1 MVNDSADIIV
11 IGAGIIGCAI
21 AYELALRGARVRVFD
36 ARDIALGATQ
46 ASAGVLAPYI
56 EAHEEGAL
64 RDLCTR
70 SLALYDDFIARLR
83 QDAHGPTQYFR
94 TGTLETAS
102 DDASAARLKAT
113 AAALDGMGVRA
124 EYLESADVRRAE
136 PALAPETPGGLL
148 VHTHGFVGA
157 RELAH
162 ALAEAAGRRGT
173 PVERTCA
180 VHRVTSD
187 KTGISLDTDN
197 GVVRASTIVLAA
209 GSWTGQI
216 PIAGVKPP
224 PVRPVRGQLLSLNW
238 IGEPL
243 KRVVWG
249 PSCYL
254 VPWTNGSLL
263 VGATAEEAGFDERA
277 TVAGVR
283 DLLDAVSE
291 LVPRAWQAGFS
302 GVRVGLRPAT
312 PDELPMIGRSTVMDG
327 LVYATGHYRNGILLA
342 PLTAKLVADLL
353 IDGREGAELE
363 LTKPQRFGAC

>member
-1 MVNDSADIIV
+1 
-11 IGAGIIGCAI
+11 
-21 AYELALRGARVRVFD
+21 
-36 ARDIALGATQ
+36 
-46 ASAGVLAPYI
+46 
-56 EAHEEGAL
+56 
-64 RDLCTR
+64 
-70 SLALYDDFIARLR
+70 
-83 QDAHGPTQYFR
+83 
-94 TGTLETAS
+94 
-102 DDASAARLKAT
+102 
-113 AAALDGMGVRA
+113 
-124 EYLESADVRRAE
+124 
-136 PALAPETPGGLL
+136 
-148 VHTHGFVGA
+148 
-157 RELAH
+157 
-162 ALAEAAGRRGT
+162 
-173 PVERTCA
+173 
-180 VHRVTSD
+180 
-187 KTGISLDTDN
+187 
-197 GVVRASTIVLAA
+197 
-209 GSWTGQI
+209 
-216 PIAGVKPP
+216 
-224 PVRPVRGQLLSLNW
+224 LNW